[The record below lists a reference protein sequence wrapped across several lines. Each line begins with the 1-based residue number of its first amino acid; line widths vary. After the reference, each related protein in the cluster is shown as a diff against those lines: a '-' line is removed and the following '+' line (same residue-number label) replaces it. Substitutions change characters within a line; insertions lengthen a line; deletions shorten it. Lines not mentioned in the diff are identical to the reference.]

1 MFGAKNL
8 KLSNPV
14 IFSYYSNEIVYFF
27 HLYQDHTQLSW
38 TFGSAVYSEYTAIGE
53 EHWGS
58 WII

>member
-53 EHWGS
+53 EH
-58 WII
+58 